1 MFKNYELKK
10 QNEKLKEQIIQ
21 LHCRINDLQEKEKY
35 NLEKIEGYRNA
46 IRFKNEV
53 AEELIQENKY
63 FREEKEETEQRALHL
78 SRLIKLIEDTVKTDE
93 DMYKKIKKALTKELE
108 QN

>member
-1 MFKNYELKK
+1 MFKNYETINYNKK
-10 QNEKLKEQIIQ
+10 LQKQIIQ
-21 LHCRINDLQEKEKY
+21 LHYRINDLQEKEIY
-35 NLEKIEGYRNA
+35 YLEKIEGYRNA

-53 AEELIQENKY
+53 AEELIQENKC

-78 SRLIKLIEDTVKTDE
+78 SRCIKLIEDTVKSDKNI
-93 DMYKKIKKALTKELE
+93 YKKIKKALTKELE